1 MGSSREL
8 SLLDRTGMGTISSI
22 YVLHDDELLAFKASE
37 TDVEI
42 IDFFDN

>member
-8 SLLDRTGMGTISSI
+8 SLLERTGMGTFSSI
-22 YVLHDDELLAFKASE
+22 YVLYDYDLLAFKASE